1 MRYLLLSVIF
11 LFVFAS
17 CNKPVKGRNG
27 VTYKNAVQYN
37 DYIVSRQATLMKK
50 VLEFGRVAQLDLD
63 SAEQMLDEFTDDT
76 DKMIVEIK
84 GMPPFKKDSALR
96 DAAIRTFTF
105 YKKVFS
111 NDYKEMLQVRNKPGI
126 DVATAEQEVN
136 AIVERLS
143 KEEEGY
149 DRSFHKAQQA
159 FADKNNMKLTENKM
173 QKEFDKEMKE

>member
-1 MRYLLLSVIF
+1 MRYLLLSVV
-11 LFVFAS
+11 LLTALAS

-37 DYIVSRQATLMKK
+37 DYIVGRQAILMKK
-50 VLEFGRVAQLDLD
+50 VLEFGRAADVNLD
-63 SAEQMLDEFTDDT
+63 SAEQMLDKFSDETDE
-76 DKMIVEIK
+76 MIVDLK

-96 DAAIRTFTF
+96 DAAVRTFTF

-111 NDYKEMLQVRNKPGI
+111 TDYKELLQVRNKPGI

-136 AIVERLS
+136 AITVRLS

-149 DRSFHKAQQA
+149 INGLHKAQRA
-159 FADKNNMKLTENKM
+159 FADKNHMKLTENKM
-173 QKEFDKEMKE
+173 DKEFEKEFKE